1 MLWAQVPHV
10 LIRRTKQRFHAL
22 PADVGVSMLV
32 AANGLVWLSPAD
44 DAPADAVPAPDAM
57 RRVARVRNS
66 ILLLA
71 QAFIQVRPPG
81 LRTWPGAGDPRLGRA
96 PGLTRASASI

>member
-71 QAFIQVRPPG
+71 QAFIQVRPPK
-81 LRTWPGAGDPRLGRA
+81 P
-96 PGLTRASASI
+96 